1 MSIINTNP
9 NVKKYTYAVYI
20 LQALA
25 FVLLLTAVIGIIINY
40 VKHED
45 VKGTW
50 LESHFEWQKNTF
62 WYGLL
67 WTVLGAFTAFLLIG
81 YLVLTIVAIWLIYRI
96 AKGWIYLVDG
106 KELYKLG

>member
-9 NVKKYTYAVYI
+9 DAKKYTYAVYV
-20 LQALA
+20 LQAL
-25 FVLLLTAVIGIIINY
+25 FFLWPVTPIIGVIINY
-40 VKHED
+40 IKDED

-50 LESHFEWQKNTF
+50 LKSHFEWQKNTF

-67 WTVLGAFTAFLLIG
+67 WTVLGTLTTILLFG
-81 YLVLTIVAIWLIYRI
+81 YFVLIFAAIWLIYRI

-106 KELYKLG
+106 KELYTLE